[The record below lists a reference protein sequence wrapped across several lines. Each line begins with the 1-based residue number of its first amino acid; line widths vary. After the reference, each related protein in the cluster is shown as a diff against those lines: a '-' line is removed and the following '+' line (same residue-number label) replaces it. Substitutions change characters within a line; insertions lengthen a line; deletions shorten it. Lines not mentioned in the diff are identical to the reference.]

1 VDLFPPPLGRRTG
14 AIPGNVAKRRRPGKV
29 AGRETRKRLV
39 PRPII
44 RTLLA
49 AGLLLTASAARAVTT
64 WECYVYNPLAKQ
76 PSVEGVIRMLEEV
89 RQKTNGELLINLHL
103 GGSLAIKA
111 DSITAAVA
119 DNVIQFGDDGFATG
133 TIPITGV
140 LRLPMLLQSPADLAK
155 AMEIVRPY
163 LDAAYGKRGMEVLGQ
178 YSYPFQVI
186 WGRKKIASL
195 TDIKG
200 LKLRVTSVEQGEFI
214 RRFGGVALTIGSPDV
229 AAALDRG
236 VVDGGL
242 TASSGGGLLWHDLL
256 KYRFAFPTSY
266 VNSTYIVNTEAMEK
280 LPPAT
285 REILRAASTTWSG
298 WATKE
303 MNRLEDEVTAQ
314 FGREGMILTT
324 ATPDEITQATEKMR
338 PYWDDWAKAHGADA
352 AAVLAKIR
360 AAVGR

>member
-1 VDLFPPPLGRRTG
+1 
-14 AIPGNVAKRRRPGKV
+14 
-29 AGRETRKRLV
+29 V
-39 PRPII
+39 PRSIV
-44 RTLLA
+44 RAVLAVCLLFVAEA
-49 AGLLLTASAARAVTT
+49 AHAVTT

-76 PSVEGVIRMLEEV
+76 PSVDAVVRLIEEV
-89 RQKTNGELLINLHL
+89 KQKTNGELLINLHL
-103 GGSLAIKA
+103 GGSLPIKA

-119 DNVIQFGDDGFATG
+119 DNVVQFGDDGFATG

-140 LRLPMLLQSPADLAK
+140 LRLPLLLQTPEDLSK

-163 LDAAYGKRGMEVLGQ
+163 LESAYGKRGIEVLGQ

-186 WGRKKIASL
+186 WGRKKIAAL

-214 RRFGGVALTIGSPDV
+214 RRFGGVALTMGSPDV

-256 KYRFAFPTSY
+256 KYRYAFPTSY
-266 VNSTYIVNTEAMEK
+266 VNSTYIVNKEAMDK
-280 LPPAT
+280 LPPET
-285 REILRAASTTWSG
+285 QKILRDAAAAWSK
-298 WATKE
+298 WSVNE
-303 MNRLEDEVTAQ
+303 MTRLEDEVTAQ
-314 FGREGMILTT
+314 FGREGMTLTT
-324 ATPDEITQATEKMR
+324 ATPAEIAEATEKMR
-338 PYWDDWAKAHGADA
+338 PYWGEWAKAHGADA
-352 AAVLAKIR
+352 TAALTKIR